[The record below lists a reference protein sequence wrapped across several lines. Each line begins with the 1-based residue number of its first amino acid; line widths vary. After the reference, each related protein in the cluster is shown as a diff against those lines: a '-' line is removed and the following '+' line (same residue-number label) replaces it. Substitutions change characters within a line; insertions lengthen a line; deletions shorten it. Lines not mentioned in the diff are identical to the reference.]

1 MRVKLMTLTFASAVC
16 LGASGVAA
24 QEATDTEATAATEES
39 AEPDD
44 SQVIKCER
52 QAVTGSRARKKRVC
66 LTMAE
71 WRARRDGGQRTADAL
86 LQDTQR
92 GFPVNN

>member
-1 MRVKLMTLTFASAVC
+1 MLLTFATVVS
-16 LGASGVAA
+16 LGATGAAA
-24 QEATDTEATAATEES
+24 QQTDDTESPEQAPEA
-39 AEPDD
+39 DD
-44 SQVIKCER
+44 SDVIKCER

-71 WRARRDGGQRTADAL
+71 WRARRAAGQRTADAL
-86 LQDTQR
+86 LEDASR

>member
-1 MRVKLMTLTFASAVC
+1 MRIKGMVLTFASVVC
-16 LGASGVAA
+16 LGATGVAA
-24 QEATDTEATAATEES
+24 QVAGDTEAADTAP
-39 AEPDD
+39 EPDD

-71 WRARRDGGQRTADAL
+71 WRARGAAGQRSADAL
-86 LQDTQR
+86 LQDSSR
-92 GFPVNN
+92 GFPVNQ

>member
-1 MRVKLMTLTFASAVC
+1 MRVKLKMLTLASIVC
-16 LGASGVAA
+16 LGATGAIA
-24 QEATDTEATAATEES
+24 QVSKDTEETEAAPV
-39 AEPDD
+39 PDD

-66 LTMAE
+66 LTVAE
-71 WRARRDGGQRTADAL
+71 WEARRAAGQRSADAV
-86 LQDTQR
+86 LQDASR